1 MKPLLSRLIFT
12 EEEEETLEEFNA
24 VGAGGMSGFNTP
36 LLVKGK
42 KQKKFTVKKQP

>member
-12 EEEEETLEEFNA
+12 EEEETLEEFNA

-42 KQKKFTVKKQP
+42 KQKKFTVKKQS

>member
-12 EEEEETLEEFNA
+12 EEETLEEFNA

-42 KQKKFTVKKQP
+42 KQKKFIVKNHGTK